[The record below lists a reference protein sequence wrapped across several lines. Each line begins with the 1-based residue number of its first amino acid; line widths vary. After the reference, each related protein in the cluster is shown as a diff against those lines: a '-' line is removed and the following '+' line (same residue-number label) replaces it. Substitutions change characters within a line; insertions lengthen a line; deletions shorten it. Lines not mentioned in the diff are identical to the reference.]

1 MKLAGIVLLC
11 ALHVANAQT
20 FEVAEASIA
29 DEQKAMTEG
38 RVTSK
43 ALVQAYL
50 NRIEAF
56 DHKGPRLNAMI
67 LLNPRALIEA
77 EELDRERAAKGPRGP
92 LHGIPIIL
100 KDNYSTAG
108 MQTTAGSMALLGFV
122 PAALVSLVFLLLA
135 RIQPS
140 RPCHR

>member
-1 MKLAGIVLLC
+1 MKSAGIFLC
-11 ALHVANAQT
+11 CVIAAAHAQT

-50 NRIEAF
+50 NRIQAF
-56 DHKGPRLNAMI
+56 DRKGPRLNAMI
-67 LLNPRALIEA
+67 TLNPHALSDAEA
-77 EELDRERAAKGPRGP
+77 LDRERAAKGPRGP

-100 KDNYSTAG
+100 KDN
-108 MQTTAGSMALLGFV
+108 
-122 PAALVSLVFLLLA
+122 
-135 RIQPS
+135 
-140 RPCHR
+140 